1 MLPWCRSLASSHAV
15 VCRCRLPSSFS
26 IVIFHRLPSFGIVL
40 FHRCLP
46 PSLATVAY
54 PPVTVQVLD
63 FWLVLGAVRSGSEE
77 YRELR
82 WGPKYWNAFGVPGS
96 RSRWIPVSRSRA
108 EYREAFCLIVEMIC
122 LNYLPETDSFNFRRR
137 GISCVCVLHSL
148 RPVQTTRS

>member
-1 MLPWCRSLASSHAV
+1 MPLLGIVTCR
-15 VCRCRLPSSFS
+15 RLPLSFT
-26 IVIFHRLPSFGIVL
+26 VVLLHRRF
-40 FHRCLP
+40 
-46 PSLATVAY
+46 PSLAVVWHRPFPSLFAAVTCY
-54 PPVTVQVLD
+54 RRLSSVTVQVLD

-96 RSRWIPVSRSRA
+96 RSRWIPASRSRA

-122 LNYLPETDSFNFRRR
+122 LNYLPETDSFNSRRR